1 MDAGISAI
9 DKFTVSKKYFCH
21 DRVDYLIFFVRL
33 VGCEVRRKFSFL
45 NIIFPLILRADCT
58 QVQFLNLN
66 DFVRKLKSN
75 LPMLCVLLDNA
86 TSLPI
91 WLFKTSR
98 RRENF
103 FSFTRLTLDLIMS

>member
-1 MDAGISAI
+1 M
-9 DKFTVSKKYFCH
+9 
-21 DRVDYLIFFVRL
+21 
-33 VGCEVRRKFSFL
+33 
-45 NIIFPLILRADCT
+45 LILRADCT

-66 DFVRKLKSN
+66 DFVSNLKSN

-98 RRENF
+98 RREEF
-103 FSFTRLTLDLIMS
+103 FSFTSLAQDPSIISWQYTTFVRTTVYMPYTRLPKFLLFLLVLNETSSRYRLIG